1 MSDARSTG
9 GFSLPEAILA
19 LGLLAGVLISL
30 SGLFVQAEG
39 MMRAGKLQTEAL
51 AVARN
56 IVEDTDAWHFRALYE
71 RFGLDGSAASY
82 TIDSRTNPAAAAW
95 QADLDRE
102 LPRAHAEILLESL
115 AGTGSPP
122 PLAGARAIRITVS
135 VQWHERRKDRSV
147 RVATVRM

>member
-1 MSDARSTG
+1 VSATRRSG

-30 SGLFVQAEG
+30 SGLFVQADG

-82 TIDSRTNPAAAAW
+82 TIDSRTNPAAATW
-95 QADLDRE
+95 QSDLDRE
-102 LPRAHAEILLESL
+102 LPQAHAEIRLESIVGS
-115 AGTGSPP
+115 GTPP
-122 PLAGARAIRITVS
+122 PLDAARAIRITVD
-135 VQWHERRKDRSV
+135 VQWRERRKDRSV